1 MTTTLICAGIALLA
15 FNIVNAIFIWKNAK
29 DINRL
34 GDIHNNAFDY
44 IVDMYEDLVKQAND
58 RIDMVNWQFHRVDDV
73 LEDSHEIF
81 WDIIDTLEIQ
91 LDTNEAMCDRL
102 TELEDD
108 TAYMWDAVEE
118 HDEILYEFFEDE
130 PEEIEEEKPAKKSKK
145 K

>member
-1 MTTTLICAGIALLA
+1 MTTTLICAGIAL
-15 FNIVNAIFIWKNAK
+15 IVFAIIVSGILFKLNKKIEKLWQ
-29 DINRL
+29 
-34 GDIHNNAFDY
+34 IHNNFVDY
-44 IVDMYEDLVKQAND
+44 SMDMYEDLVNQTND
-58 RIDMVNWQFHRVDDV
+58 RIDMVNEHFHRVDDV

-91 LDTNEAMCDRL
+91 LDTNESMCDRI